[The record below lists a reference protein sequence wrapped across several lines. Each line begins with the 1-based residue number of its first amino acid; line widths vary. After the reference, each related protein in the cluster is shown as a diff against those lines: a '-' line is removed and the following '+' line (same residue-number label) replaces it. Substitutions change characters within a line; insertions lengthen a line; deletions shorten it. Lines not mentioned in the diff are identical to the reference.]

1 MNPCIPRTEKE
12 IERYGHLTKLMDL
25 FDGKNIVDIDGKE
38 IKGNKVIE
46 KYYGLSESAFG
57 NEMFSEIVYRST
69 YKPYSSYESFTDGD
83 FRRIK
88 N

>member
-38 IKGNKVIE
+38 VKGNKVNHH
-46 KYYGLSESAFG
+46 L
-57 NEMFSEIVYRST
+57 V
-69 YKPYSSYESFTDGD
+69 
-83 FRRIK
+83 IK
-88 N
+88 CLVR

>member
-38 IKGNKVIE
+38 VKGNKVNPNVI
-46 KYYGLSESAFG
+46 
-57 NEMFSEIVYRST
+57 FSQ
-69 YKPYSSYESFTDGD
+69 
-83 FRRIK
+83 
-88 N
+88 